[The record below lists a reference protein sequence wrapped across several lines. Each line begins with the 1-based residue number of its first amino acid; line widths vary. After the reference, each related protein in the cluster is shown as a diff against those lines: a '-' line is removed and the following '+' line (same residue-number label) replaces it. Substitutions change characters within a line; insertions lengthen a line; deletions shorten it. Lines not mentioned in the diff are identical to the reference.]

1 MKKALSLLLALVMCL
16 SLCACGNNKDSKDTK
31 AVVNNL
37 YGETEHLSAKDLISV
52 YEENEAKVKANYH
65 FVDATIV
72 GTVESVSTEWD
83 LNPNKREEGYV
94 ITLAEGWVI
103 GVMAD
108 DHEEVINL
116 SKGDKIKVSSRIQY
130 CTSTYVYMQYTEGQI
145 DGSALDLSKIE
156 LE

>member
-1 MKKALSLLLALVMCL
+1 MALRAME
-16 SLCACGNNKDSKDTK
+16 
-31 AVVNNL
+31 L
-37 YGETEHLSAKDLISV
+37 YEA
-52 YEENEAKVKANYH
+52 YEKNM
-65 FVDATIV
+65 
-72 GTVESVSTEWD
+72 
-83 LNPNKREEGYV
+83 LPREEGYV

-130 CTSTYVYMQYTEGQI
+130 CTSAYVYMQYTEGPI
-145 DGSALDLSKIE
+145 EGSALDLSKIE